1 MAIFDFLSKP
11 LEPSALEESEDT
23 GKSEFLDWYYNVAE
37 RSAISSDPDDPRHYY
52 DYRGAYEAG
61 ARLDKN
67 KHLPSKFKH
76 DLHPD
81 RYTVDEKDLSI
92 YDTKYE
98 KPAKFEDLIIQ
109 SFKRK
114 DYEESIWRK

>member
-1 MAIFDFLSKP
+1 MDILDFLSKP
-11 LEPSALEESEDT
+11 LEPSTLEEGEDT
-23 GKSEFLDWYYNVAE
+23 GKSEFY
-37 RSAISSDPDDPRHYY
+37 PRHYY

-92 YDTKYE
+92 YDTKYD

>member
-11 LEPSALEESEDT
+11 LAPSEDEPMEDT
-23 GKSEFLDWYYNVAE
+23 GRSEFLDWYPKKAGRE
-37 RSAISSDPDDPRHYY
+37 DAPSDPDDPRQYY
-52 DYRGAYEAG
+52 DFRGAYESG
-61 ARLDKN
+61 AKLDKN

-81 RYTVDEKDLSI
+81 RYSVDEKDLSI
-92 YDTKYE
+92 YDTKYD